1 MLKDNEVTAGPAGAP
16 VRAPHGA
23 PPVSQA
29 LRRIVS
35 PVGMLPVF
43 LVLMFVVF
51 TVLEPRFASTDNFI
65 DGSRQSTYLVI
76 IAAGQMMVLLTGG
89 FDLSVGAII
98 SISSIVSAKVMVDPD
113 GGIALGI
120 MAGLGVALV
129 FGLANGL
136 LVAVLKISPLIATL
150 GTASTGMGAAFLLS
164 GGSPIVGLPASFSEN
179 LAAARIAGIPV
190 PIYVTAV
197 LLVLIYVVLNWTR
210 FGRYVYAIG
219 GNERAARLSGVS
231 VGRNL
236 TIVYLLSGACAG
248 LAGILLTARVS
259 TGDANLGSG
268 FELQSITAAVL
279 GGVSLRGGIGKLSGA
294 ALGAIFIAF
303 LANGMD
309 LIRVSSFWQQIALG
323 VVLIAAVV
331 ADRRRAD
338 VREAG

>member
-1 MLKDNEVTAGPAGAP
+1 MLKHNEVTAAAAGVP
-16 VRAPHGA
+16 VRGVDGS
-23 PPVSQA
+23 PPATRAV
-29 LRRIVS
+29 RRFLS
-35 PVGMLPVF
+35 SAGMLPVI
-43 LVLMFVVF
+43 LVAMFVVF
-51 TVLEPRFASTDNFI
+51 TVLEPRFASTENFI
-65 DGSRQSTYLVI
+65 DGSRQATYLVI
-76 IAAGQMMVLLTGG
+76 VAAGQMMVLLTGG

-98 SISSIVSAKVMVDPD
+98 SISSIVSAKVMVDP
-113 GGIALGI
+113 GGSIALGM
-120 MAGLGVALV
+120 MAGLGVALL
-129 FGLANGL
+129 FGLVNGI

-164 GGSPIVGLPASFSEN
+164 GGTPIVGLPPSFPDD
-179 LAAARIAGIPV
+179 LAAARVAGIPV

-197 LLVLIYVVLNWTR
+197 LLLLMYVVLNWTR

-248 LAGILLTARVS
+248 LAGLLLTARVS
-259 TGDANLGSG
+259 TGDANLGTG
-268 FELQSITAAVL
+268 FELQAITAAVL

-294 ALGAIFIAF
+294 VLGAIFITF